1 MNIDR
6 FCDLL
11 PDTGTSFSLTVALA
25 IVLAIA
31 GVGMIIVARRGG
43 ARTAAM
49 ALMPIALLVPAGT
62 QSDMNT
68 NDQRS
73 DQKQCVERPWDDLDI
88 GIPAPPGPV
97 GPPA

>member
-11 PDTGTSFSLTVALA
+11 PDTGSSFGLTGIALA

-49 ALMPIALLVPAGT
+49 ALMPIALLVPAGA

-73 DQKQCVERPWDDLDI
+73 DQQECIERPWDDMDFE
-88 GIPAPPGPV
+88 IPLRQDN
-97 GPPA
+97 

>member
-1 MNIDR
+1 MNIDK

-11 PDTGTSFSLTVALA
+11 PDTGSSFGLTGIALA

-49 ALMPIALLVPAGT
+49 ALMPIALLVPAGA

-73 DQKQCVERPWDDLDI
+73 DQKQCVERPWDNPDI
-88 GIPAPPGPV
+88 EIEIPLRQV
-97 GPPA
+97 N

>member
-1 MNIDR
+1 MTIDR

-11 PDTGTSFSLTVALA
+11 PDTGSSFGLTGVALA
-25 IVLAIA
+25 IALAIA

-49 ALMPIALLVPAGT
+49 ALMPIALLVPAGA

-68 NDQRS
+68 NDQRT
-73 DQKQCVERPWDDLDI
+73 DKQECVGRPWDDIDI
-88 GIPAPPGPV
+88 DIELQGPN
-97 GPPA
+97 

>member
-11 PDTGTSFSLTVALA
+11 PDTGSSFGLTGIALA

-49 ALMPIALLVPAGT
+49 ALMPIALLVPAGA

-73 DQKQCVERPWDDLDI
+73 DQQECIERPWDDVDLE
-88 GIPAPPGPV
+88 IPLQQDN
-97 GPPA
+97 

>member
-11 PDTGTSFSLTVALA
+11 PDTGSSLALTGGTLA
-25 IVLAIA
+25 IALAIA

-49 ALMPIALLVPAGT
+49 ALMPIALLVPAGAQNET
-62 QSDMNT
+62 NT

-73 DQKQCVERPWDDLDI
+73 DQQQCVERPWDDIDI
-88 GIPAPPGPV
+88 QIGVAAPA
-97 GPPA
+97 

>member
-11 PDTGTSFSLTVALA
+11 PDTGSSFGLTGIALA

-49 ALMPIALLVPAGT
+49 ALMPIALLVPAGA

-73 DQKQCVERPWDDLDI
+73 DQQECIERPWDDVDLE
-88 GIPAPPGPV
+88 IPLRQV
-97 GPPA
+97 N

>member
-11 PDTGTSFSLTVALA
+11 PDTGSSFGLTGIALA

-43 ARTAAM
+43 TRTAAM

-73 DQKQCVERPWDDLDI
+73 DKQECVERPWDDLDLE
-88 GIPAPPGPV
+88 IPVRQPN
-97 GPPA
+97 